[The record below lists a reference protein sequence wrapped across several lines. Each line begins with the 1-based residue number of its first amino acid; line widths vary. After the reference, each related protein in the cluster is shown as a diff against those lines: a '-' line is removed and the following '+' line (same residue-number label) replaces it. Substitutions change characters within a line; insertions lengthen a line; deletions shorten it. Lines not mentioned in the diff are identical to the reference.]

1 MDLSL
6 LFPQKEKYKTSINPH
21 PPHTHTHITKTGEET
36 AENNRSQNLEH
47 EWMNY
52 NWPIKIQGGGR
63 QGEQKQTKTYCRML

>member
-21 PPHTHTHITKTGEET
+21 PPHTHTHMTKTGEET

-47 EWMNY
+47 AFWRSC
-52 NWPIKIQGGGR
+52 IR
-63 QGEQKQTKTYCRML
+63 